1 MSALTLDT
9 RLAQVFARL
18 IQETVSELKDDICAG
33 QIGPDR
39 YQNLCGELRGLI
51 RSLEIIK
58 EAQAKIEGK
67 EPR

>member
-1 MSALTLDT
+1 MLFRS
-9 RLAQVFARL
+9 
-18 IQETVSELKDDICAG
+18 QETVSELKDDICAG